1 MDARQMLS
9 TGLTVVAMTALSAAC
24 LIGPEPQALPS
35 FALTNQS
42 GAVIRAEQ
50 LHGRVAIISFMFT
63 GCSEACPLVM
73 SQLAR
78 AQADVLAAGLGS
90 RVRFTT
96 ITLDPVTDTPAVLR
110 RYAASFGVD
119 TNGWDFLTGDPAEVG
134 RVVRAMGMT
143 TVRADGRL
151 GHDSLVVFV
160 NTRGDIVRRYTETTR
175 LAARIVS
182 DIKHA
187 R

>member
-1 MDARQMLS
+1 MDARRMLS

-90 RVRFTT
+90 VCVSRPSPSIRS
-96 ITLDPVTDTPAVLR
+96 PTPRPSFDAMR
-110 RYAASFGVD
+110 RASA
-119 TNGWDFLTGDPAEVG
+119 LTRTAG
-134 RVVRAMGMT
+134 T
-143 TVRADGRL
+143 
-151 GHDSLVVFV
+151 S
-160 NTRGDIVRRYTETTR
+160 
-175 LAARIVS
+175 
-182 DIKHA
+182 
-187 R
+187 